1 MRPLRTLA
9 TCACLLLLA
18 SAASAQLGSGG
29 AFSVLSLDASP
40 RTAALGGLHSAL
52 GGTDPAQLFYNPS
65 LLEPS
70 NGTLSLGY
78 LNHLAGLNA
87 GFAAYGRTIRGI
99 DAAVGVRYLSY
110 GELDGADARG
120 EETGTFSAS
129 DIALTAG
136 ASYSI
141 SERLRLGANAHV
153 VTSGIDDARATAL
166 AADVAAAFTVPAQA
180 LTATVSLHHAGAVV
194 SSLAETTDEL
204 PLDLR
209 VSVSKRLQYLP
220 LLVSVTGYNLADPGG
235 SGTGDQNAAA
245 QIARHVRVG
254 GELQFSPTFQVR
266 LGFSPERN
274 QDLRTRD
281 RLDFAGLTGG
291 FGLKVS
297 RFHVDYAFQSW
308 SENGTLHYLGLR
320 TAL

>member
-1 MRPLRTLA
+1 MRRLL
-9 TCACLLLLA
+9 CALPALLLA
-18 SAASAQLGSGG
+18 FSASAQHSGG
-29 AFSVLSLDASP
+29 AFSVLSLESAP
-40 RTAALGGLHSAL
+40 RTAALGGLHAAL
-52 GGTDPAQLFYNPS
+52 GGSDPAQVFYNPA
-65 LLEPS
+65 LLLS
-70 NGTLSLGY
+70 DGSTLSLGY

-87 GFAAYGRTIRGI
+87 GFAAYGRRVRGV

-110 GELDGADARG
+110 GELQAADALG
-120 EETGTFSAS
+120 EQTGTFSAG
-129 DIALTAG
+129 DLALTLG
-136 ASYSI
+136 ASYSV
-141 SERLRLGANAHV
+141 SERLRVGANAHV

-166 AADVAAAFTVPAQA
+166 AGDLAAAFTVPSQA
-180 LTATVSLHHAGAVV
+180 LTASVSLHHAGAVV
-194 SSLAETTDEL
+194 SSLAETTDRL

-220 LLVSVTGYNLADPGG
+220 LLLTVTGYRLTDPGG
-235 SGTGDQNAAA
+235 TGTGDQATAA
-245 QIARHVRVG
+245 QIARHVRIG

-266 LGFSPERN
+266 AGFSPERN

-297 RFHVDYAFQSW
+297 RFYVDYAFQSW